1 MTLRKY
7 QAKSVEKTLAALER
21 SGSAVL
27 QMPTGAGKTKTA
39 MEIVAGH
46 EGVVWFLCHRKEI
59 IRQTAKAFREAG
71 IDFGVISPAK
81 DTETGKRYEFQPEKR
96 VQIASVGSICR
107 RIGKLPAPSL
117 VIWDECHHT
126 PAASWR
132 DIRDKTQAAKH
143 VGLTATPERQDGAGL
158 RELFDEMIVG
168 PSIKELVDE
177 GWLSGFRYFAPSE
190 PDLSAA
196 RMQAGDYRKDD
207 IEKVMNT
214 PVLIGDAVSEYKKSI
229 PGKRALVF
237 AVSVDASRA
246 LVEKFREEGIAAA
259 HVDANTPDD
268 ERDAAVADLA
278 SGEICVLSN
287 VEVFTEGF
295 DIPAIDAVILMRP
308 TRSVRLLLQMIG
320 RVLRIAEGKDC
331 AMIFDHAGLYHEHGW
346 FADNW
351 AWSLD
356 GGAAKERRKA
366 LERGPRKCPEC
377 KEVRAER
384 EPVCACGFEFPM
396 GREIGEF
403 DGALREIRGEVPEG
417 CETRKAFAR
426 RWGVSHP
433 TLQKWVGMGMP
444 LRAAVVPIDDA
455 NTWVE
460 ANVDLGH
467 LKDRQRRNDARNNSV
482 IRLDIAAKRLN
493 VPRRKVSAW
502 IARGLPTVGD
512 LVKWPDAI
520 KWVEDNVSAYERH
533 DTLPLKDNNSA
544 VTIASFARLFDVAET
559 TASSWVKRG
568 LPHDGLL
575 VPVAAGREWVS
586 RNVDFEQLILFNSAK
601 RCTLGVDNASSFAR
615 RIGRN
620 IKIVKTLR
628 RQGVPTHGKLI
639 PIREA
644 LEWVRDN
651 RPDIV
656 IPPEAW
662 PSANDNTASTKAA

>member
-7 QAKSVEKTLAALER
+7 QAESVKKTLAALEKF
-21 SGSAVL
+21 GGAVL

-177 GWLSGFRYFAPSE
+177 GWLSWFRYFAPSE

-237 AVSVDASRA
+237 AVSVDASKA

-320 RVLRIAEGKDC
+320 RALRVAEGKDC
-331 AMIFDHAGLYHEHGW
+331 AMIFDHAGLYNEHGW
-346 FADNW
+346 FADDW
-351 AWSLD
+351 HWSLD

-384 EPVCACGFEFPM
+384 EPVCACGFEFPT

-403 DGALREIRGEVPEG
+403 DGILREIRGEVPEG
-417 CETRKAFAR
+417 CETQADFAR
-426 RWGVSHP
+426 RWGCSSTACTH
-433 TLQKWVGMGMP
+433 WIRVGMPSAGSFIVSTAGDQWIVRNSRQFRDATKYMTAQEFAIAVGAKINVVAYFLECNNVEKTERGYIVFSSARVAWENLVKARKFTTEITVRSLSQKYGIAESIVGKILKDAGKKP
-444 LRAAVVPIDDA
+444 RHGVSQEHEEIIKDWANLRAPTSGEIRINDFADMLGVTNNAVHSKMIMK
-455 NTWVE
+455 
-460 ANVDLGH
+460 GM
-467 LKDRQRRNDARNNSV
+467 
-482 IRLDIAAKRLN
+482 
-493 VPRRKVSAW
+493 PRRK
-502 IARGLPTVGD
+502 GP
-512 LVKWPDAI
+512 
-520 KWVEDNVSAYERH
+520 
-533 DTLPLKDNNSA
+533 
-544 VTIASFARLFDVAET
+544 
-559 TASSWVKRG
+559 
-568 LPHDGLL
+568 
-575 VPVAAGREWVS
+575 
-586 RNVDFEQLILFNSAK
+586 
-601 RCTLGVDNASSFAR
+601 
-615 RIGRN
+615 
-620 IKIVKTLR
+620 KINF
-628 RQGVPTHGKLI
+628 I
-639 PIREA
+639 PIQAA

-651 RPDIV
+651 RPDIT

-662 PSANDNTASTKAA
+662 PSANDNTADTKAA

>member
-46 EGVVWFLCHRKEI
+46 AGVVWFLCHRKEI

-107 RIGKLPAPSL
+107 RIGKLPVPSL

-177 GWLSGFRYFAPSE
+177 GWLSWFRYFAPSE

-237 AVSVDASRA
+237 AVSVDASKA

-259 HVDANTPDD
+259 HVDANTSDD

-278 SGEICVLSN
+278 SGKIKVLSN

-320 RVLRIAEGKDC
+320 RALRIAEGKDC
-331 AMIFDHAGLYHEHGW
+331 AMLFDHAGLYHEHGW
-346 FADNW
+346 FADDW

-356 GGAAKERRKA
+356 GGAAKERRRGMN
-366 LERGPRKCPEC
+366 RGPRKCPEC
-377 KEVRAER
+377 NEVRAER
-384 EPVCACGFEFPM
+384 EPVCSCGFEFPT

-403 DGALREIRGEVPEG
+403 DGVLREIRGEVPEG
-417 CETRKAFAR
+417 CENKTDFAR
-426 RWGVSHP
+426 RVGFTKGAIGKWILKGLPNVYGHPLVEDGIDWISNNVSVKRDGSMSLEAFGKMRGTTGSTVRRWRDKGMP
-433 TLQKWVGMGMP
+433 TSNGRPILGISDKWVDALEYVPKGCTTKAALAKEMSVSKSTVARWIRRGLPSVDGHP
-444 LRAAVVPIDDA
+444 LKI
-455 NTWVE
+455 E
-460 ANVDLGH
+460 
-467 LKDRQRRNDARNNSV
+467 
-482 IRLDIAAKRLN
+482 
-493 VPRRKVSAW
+493 VSAW
-502 IARGLPTVGD
+502 LRKNNEIPPGHEKQIHFADRISVPRHNMAYWVKSGLPYD
-512 LVKWPDAI
+512 PK
-520 KWVEDNVSAYERH
+520 
-533 DTLPLKDNNSA
+533 
-544 VTIASFARLFDVAET
+544 
-559 TASSWVKRG
+559 
-568 LPHDGLL
+568 
-575 VPVAAGREWVS
+575 
-586 RNVDFEQLILFNSAK
+586 
-601 RCTLGVDNASSFAR
+601 LG
-615 RIGRN
+615 
-620 IKIVKTLR
+620 
-628 RQGVPTHGKLI
+628 I
-639 PIREA
+639 PIQA
-644 LEWVRDN
+644 GLEWVRDN
-651 RPDIV
+651 RPGIV

-662 PSANDNTASTKAA
+662 PAADNDNAATTKAA